1 MRGLKGKGGHWIV
14 VTARCARLKR
24 SSFCSGLGWI
34 WVRSLF
40 IPRTKC
46 ALWLKWNTCATN
58 TILLCDFFFWLWPI
72 SVGVAPFAS
81 FTLFKSQMLYTL
93 CSTDISYKR
102 RPSSRSS
109 QTRSASSHKFHSI
122 RLCNQNRLSQLSKD
136 ESALQEYYVKTTYSL
151 FLLFL
156 EQKYYYARI
165 ELEGE

>member
-58 TILLCDFFFWLWPI
+58 TILLCDFFFGFGLSPSALLLLPRLLFSKAKCYI
-72 SVGVAPFAS
+72 LSAQPTSHTSAGPAVGLAKLGQHRHINFIPFAFAIKTDYHNCQKMNQRCKNIMSKPRTVYS
-81 FTLFKSQMLYTL
+81 FCF
-93 CSTDISYKR
+93 
-102 RPSSRSS
+102 
-109 QTRSASSHKFHSI
+109 
-122 RLCNQNRLSQLSKD
+122 
-136 ESALQEYYVKTTYSL
+136 
-151 FLLFL
+151 
-156 EQKYYYARI
+156 
-165 ELEGE
+165 